1 VSATEFAFLAF
12 GLVLGVASGVALAV
26 VVRARPSAPREVRVT
41 VAPDSLARRRPATLA
56 SADHRDHSAA
66 AIGVEAEVETDDR
79 TSVRDAPASLT
90 PMISG
95 PPGTPAAARPTLPDT
110 AVGIPIETDP
120 PSAPFSLPVPVA
132 AGRPARATADDAP
145 RPARGAASSSASRST
160 ADTPRAAGGDG
171 GGTDA
176 ASPSPAP
183 PSPAPAAPVPAIDP
197 TGPCAEVR
205 QAAEERCAIA
215 KRTRDHAQE
224 AADALV
230 QARRTYDAHRTRAEE
245 AERLLDP
252 RAVREAK
259 DAAQRAFRSSRG
271 GTTDTEAAARDWL
284 HEINR
289 INTTAR
295 EAQKT
300 VDKERQTLLT
310 LVPQLDRLELQA
322 DAARIAAE
330 SAEVACRD
338 ARDAV
343 ARCDE
348 ETTRAAASSAAA
360 APPPASSWAPTG
372 PADLAAPLGSGQR
385 GGAMAIGAGGPPAIL
400 RLLRGDRQLLERI
413 VAALGG
419 ADPVERRSW
428 QRRITDLVDAI
439 VARAIEAAYLDF
451 PDDHR
456 FWGPF
461 TRSQCRDI
469 VAALASLGYRFD
481 GLGGWLDE
489 RVPSQR
495 DLSLAMGY
503 AGLDPMRIRHWP
515 VDAEMESLFRTAF
528 VSADEWLAGAAGELT
543 LGEMVDALG
552 RRADD
557 LTDVWNEWGRVRPL
571 LLETE

>member
-12 GLVLGVASGVALAV
+12 GLVLGVLSGVALAV
-26 VVRARPSAPREVRVT
+26 VIRARPVPPREVRVT

-56 SADHRDHSAA
+56 TPDLSDHSAA
-66 AIGVEAEVETDDR
+66 AIGVEAEIEER
-79 TSVRDAPASLT
+79 TSVREAAGSPVAPTAPPAPAMPPA
-90 PMISG
+90 PMVSDLG
-95 PPGTPAAARPTLPDT
+95 RPTLPDT
-110 AVGIPIETDP
+110 AIGIPIEPDP
-120 PSAPFSLPVPVA
+120 PAGPFSLPVPVA
-132 AGRPARATADDAP
+132 AVRTARASTDTP
-145 RPARGAASSSASRST
+145 PPPARGSVVPAGSPETPHSSGGGSGGESSA
-160 ADTPRAAGGDG
+160 
-171 GGTDA
+171 
-176 ASPSPAP
+176 AP
-183 PSPAPAAPVPAIDP
+183 PSPAPPAPIPAIDP
-197 TGPCAEVR
+197 AGPCAEVR

-215 KRTRDHAQE
+215 QRTRDHARE
-224 AADALV
+224 AAEALV
-230 QARRTYDAHRTRAEE
+230 QARRTYDGHRNRADE

-259 DAAQRAFRSSRG
+259 DTAQRAFRASRG
-271 GTTDTEAAARDWL
+271 NLTDTEAAARDWL
-284 HEINR
+284 HVSNR
-289 INTTAR
+289 INMAAR

-300 VDKERQTLLT
+300 LENERATLLS
-310 LVPQLDRLELQA
+310 LVSQLDRVELEA

-330 SAEVACRD
+330 SADVACRE

-348 ETTRAAASSAAA
+348 ESTQAAAAAA
-360 APPPASSWAPTG
+360 APSSSWAPTG
-372 PADLAAPLGSGQR
+372 PADLGTPLGTGQL
-385 GGAMAIGAGGPPAIL
+385 GSALAIGGGGPPAIL
-400 RLLRGDRQLLERI
+400 RLVRGDRQLLERI

-419 ADPVERRSW
+419 DDPVERRNW
-428 QRRITDLVDAI
+428 QRRITDLIDAV
-439 VARAIEAAYLDF
+439 VARAIEAAFLDF

-481 GLGGWLDE
+481 GLGGWVDE

-495 DLSLAMGY
+495 DLSLAVGY

-515 VDAEMESLFRTAF
+515 VEAEMETLFRTAF

-557 LTDVWNEWGRVRPL
+557 LTDVWNEWGRVRPV
-571 LLETE
+571 LLESE